1 MSLLLDICQ
10 QLLTLIDDLSQ
21 NISLFIFFYFFLKS
35 LFYYFS
41 APRTKMNSALLPNIS
56 MSQPLLPPTG
66 ASTTAGTPNNN
77 NPLGNNNGGG
87 PADRSMEPGSS
98 PLRSSQDKPE
108 NGLSINY
115 AGQVRVLSH
124 SHLYGGPVGV
134 PEPRAGDVS
143 TSLDDSRG
151 WGTGTSDDQMSP
163 KEQSSSPDHVPRSIN
178 ARSEDG
184 DDDAHPMRSSGDSLE
199 RLREICD
206 KSLPQ
211 HGNTMIDT
219 ASNEQIQPDGSTI
232 FHCHLCSY
240 TSPSRDEFN
249 EHVNDH
255 YEFRYVHINLPN
267 IFTRITQ
274 LTRPSSIQGV
284 QDGLW
289 NLILIFLP

>member
-1 MSLLLDICQ
+1 
-10 QLLTLIDDLSQ
+10 
-21 NISLFIFFYFFLKS
+21 
-35 LFYYFS
+35 
-41 APRTKMNSALLPNIS
+41 MNSALLPNIS

-66 ASTTAGTPNNN
+66 ASTTATPNN

-87 PADRSMEPGSS
+87 PAMEQGSS
-98 PLRSSQDKPE
+98 PLRSSQDKPD

-124 SHLYGGPVGV
+124 SHLYGGPVAAS
-134 PEPRAGDVS
+134 AGDVS

-163 KEQSSSPDHVPRSIN
+163 KEQSSSPDHIPRSIN
-178 ARSEDG
+178 ARS
-184 DDDAHPMRSSGDSLE
+184 DDDEAPMRSSGDSLE

-249 EHVNDH
+249 DHVNDH
-255 YEFRYVHINLPN
+255 YEFR
-267 IFTRITQ
+267 
-274 LTRPSSIQGV
+274 
-284 QDGLW
+284 
-289 NLILIFLP
+289 

>member
-21 NISLFIFFYFFLKS
+21 NISLCIFFYFFLKS

-184 DDDAHPMRSSGDSLE
+184 DDEAHPMRSSGDSLE

-255 YEFRYVHINLPN
+255 YEFRYVLKYLPN
-267 IFTRITQ
+267 I
-274 LTRPSSIQGV
+274 
-284 QDGLW
+284 
-289 NLILIFLP
+289 